1 MRQELIAPG
10 DLRDFTYRSRII
22 EELMKR
28 GESIRGV
35 ITFQESAGSVSG

>member
-28 GESIRGV
+28 GGSIRGV
-35 ITFQESAGSVSG
+35 VTFREFAGSVSG

>member
-28 GESIRGV
+28 GVTIHGV
-35 ITFQESAGSVSG
+35 VTFQESAGSVSG